1 MQSWLGPGR
10 WFWEER
16 EADGLGRVLEGGIER
31 AWVGRKMEESRI
43 AGFFLAR
50 ATGYILVVM
59 MEVREPGRGSHAFGL
74 EHLKDA
80 FSLRSARGT
89 LVGHWTH
96 IVR

>member
-1 MQSWLGPGR
+1 MGGEEDGR
-10 WFWEER
+10 IQNR
-16 EADGLGRVLEGGIER
+16 
-31 AWVGRKMEESRI
+31 WV
-43 AGFFLAR
+43 FLAR